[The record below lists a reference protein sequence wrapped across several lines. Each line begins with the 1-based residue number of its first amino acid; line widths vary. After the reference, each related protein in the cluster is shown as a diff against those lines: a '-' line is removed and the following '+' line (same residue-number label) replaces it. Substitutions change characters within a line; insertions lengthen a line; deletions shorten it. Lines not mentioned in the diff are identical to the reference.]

1 MKEKRKH
8 RENTTKEDAFD
19 SSVKVFFLTSK
30 DATIRW

>member
-19 SSVKVFFLTSK
+19 SSVKVSFFNL
-30 DATIRW
+30 